1 MYCVHCICI
10 FFLIMENFE
19 DYQSSSYNFSP
30 VQLSAK
36 AAALQSKNP
45 SLVQLKVKSVKR
57 KNSGK
62 TNSSPDLKTPKMTSY
77 FKLAENEDS
86 HSDVDTIEKG
96 VSADIPSNNTARD
109 KPPLESIA
117 TASDELTLPSSASTD
132 STKQTPIPPPPPS
145 IETVLNVLS
154 ELKSLL
160 GTTVEDIKDIKGG
173 MEKDR
178 AELKI
183 IASNVRDLE
192 QNHENILNRIICLEK
207 SNSEITDKIDIEKIK
222 DQIIPQVTASIE
234 STFSG
239 HWSESLKF
247 EISQVETDIILSG
260 AKPELVAN
268 CKLTEI
274 FLHQNLKLGPEYD
287 QKAVSVK
294 SVKKLYGKNKVVIR
308 LESKDE
314 RNSCLMN
321 ARYLSQGL
329 KIDRVVPRRYISKYQ
344 QFKEKSWQLRS
355 SQNVATKIEFGGHV
369 LGLWIRKREE
379 QGIKYDWV
387 LHEEFKPKY
396 EPAPTIAPTNSGKSR
411 NNENFIP
418 TPQINREL
426 LSKTIIVSNIRSN
439 LRPDETL
446 TAFKAILSESN
457 VKSIVSLKNGS
468 KGIIVVICNTVNF
481 AKTLARELN
490 EIIFM
495 DNKLKTAIPCL

>member
-1 MYCVHCICI
+1 
-10 FFLIMENFE
+10 MENFE
-19 DYQSSSYNFSP
+19 NYQSASYNFSP

-77 FKLAENEDS
+77 FKPAENEDS

-260 AKPELVAN
+260 AKPKLVAN

-287 QKAVSVK
+287 QKSVSVK
-294 SVKKLYGKNKVVIR
+294 SVKNLYGK
-308 LESKDE
+308 
-314 RNSCLMN
+314 
-321 ARYLSQGL
+321 
-329 KIDRVVPRRYISKYQ
+329 
-344 QFKEKSWQLRS
+344 
-355 SQNVATKIEFGGHV
+355 TK
-369 LGLWIRKREE
+369 LLL
-379 QGIKYDWV
+379 DW
-387 LHEEFKPKY
+387 
-396 EPAPTIAPTNSGKSR
+396 
-411 NNENFIP
+411 
-418 TPQINREL
+418 
-426 LSKTIIVSNIRSN
+426 
-439 LRPDETL
+439 
-446 TAFKAILSESN
+446 KAKL
-457 VKSIVSLKNGS
+457 
-468 KGIIVVICNTVNF
+468 KGILVS
-481 AKTLARELN
+481 
-490 EIIFM
+490 
-495 DNKLKTAIPCL
+495 